1 MIALDLEP
9 NQTYN
14 LNNLNNLNNSNNLNN
29 LIIIMI
35 TKKFVEEIF

>member
-9 NQTYN
+9 NQTY
-14 LNNLNNLNNSNNLNN
+14 NLNNLNNSNNLNN

-35 TKKFVEEIF
+35 TKKLGEEIF

>member
-9 NQTYN
+9 NQTY
-14 LNNLNNLNNSNNLNN
+14 NLNNLNNSNNLNN